1 MSPCIVKHFAEQ
13 HSELQSTCGALES
26 EDWMNLGLHN
36 VTVHCEALGGATL
49 RTTVY
54 VWRLAKYMSE
64 SDDWMNL
71 ELHNVTVH
79 CEAL

>member
-1 MSPCIVKHFAEQ
+1 MS
-13 HSELQSTCGALES
+13 ES
-26 EDWMNLGLHN
+26 DDWMNLELHN
-36 VTVHCEALGGATL
+36 VTVHCEALCRATL

-54 VWRLAKYMSE
+54 VRRLAKYMSE

-79 CEAL
+79 CEALCAATL